1 MAKYVIIG
9 NSTAAIGCVEGIR
22 SKDKDGEIVLIAS
35 ENHHTYARPLISYLL
50 QGKTDE
56 ERMKYRP
63 DSFYEENHVTAKLG
77 ETVTKL
83 DPEKKTVTLKSGE
96 EIPYEKLLV
105 ATGSTPF
112 VPPMEGLDTV
122 PEKFTFMSLDD
133 AHALESVLTKDSRV
147 LIIGAGLIGLKCAEG
162 IKERVK
168 SITVVDL
175 ADRVLPSILDETG
188 SAIVKD
194 FLEKQGIEFHLGDTA
209 AKFAGTT
216 ATLKSGLTVD
226 FDVLV
231 IAVGVRPNT
240 SLVKDA
246 GGEVRRGIA
255 ADDTGKTTLP
265 DVYAAGDCAESFD
278 ISAGVNRVL
287 ALLPNAY
294 MQGNTAGIN
303 MAGGKAS
310 PPRNIIERT
319 IEYRII
325 FLRRVSPALAVL
337 GSAADG
343 PNAYMQGNT
352 AGINMAGGKASFDR
366 AIPMNAIGFMGLHI
380 ITAGTY
386 DGEIYVRRDG
396 ENYKILFYKEDVL
409 KGYILIG
416 DVARAGIY
424 TALIRN
430 RTPLSSIDFKLICE
444 KPQLMAFTARTR
456 RDLLSKQQ

>member
-175 ADRVLPSILDETG
+175 ADCVLPSILDETG

-194 FLEKQGIEFHLGDTA
+194 FLEKQDI
-209 AKFAGTT
+209 
-216 ATLKSGLTVD
+216 
-226 FDVLV
+226 
-231 IAVGVRPNT
+231 P
-240 SLVKDA
+240 
-246 GGEVRRGIA
+246 GIA
-255 ADDTGKTTLP
+255 GIDTRALTKILREKGTMNGMITTNENYDLDEILP
-265 DVYAAGDCAESFD
+265 KLKEYVVGDV
-278 ISAGVNRVL
+278 
-287 ALLPNAY
+287 
-294 MQGNTAGIN
+294 
-303 MAGGKAS
+303 
-310 PPRNIIERT
+310 
-319 IEYRII
+319 
-325 FLRRVSPALAVL
+325 VSEVTCDKSYILE
-337 GSAADG
+337 GDG
-343 PNAYMQGNT
+343 PKVALMDFGAKNNIARSLNKRGCEVTIYPAHTSAQEIIDSKPD
-352 AGINMAGGKASFDR
+352 GIMLSNGPGDPETCVSIIKEVKKLYDSDIPIF
-366 AIPMNAIGFMGLHI
+366 AICLGH
-380 ITAGTY
+380 
-386 DGEIYVRRDG
+386 
-396 ENYKILFYKEDVL
+396 
-409 KGYILIG
+409 
-416 DVARAGIY
+416 
-424 TALIRN
+424 
-430 RTPLSSIDFKLICE
+430 
-444 KPQLMAFTARTR
+444 QLMALANGGKTYKLKYGHRGGNHPVKDLSNNRVYISSQNHGYAVDASTLDSSIATEAFVNVNDGTNEGLSYVGKNIFTVQFHPEACPGPQDSGYLFDRFM
-456 RDLLSKQQ
+456 DMMKEVQ

>member
-1 MAKYVIIG
+1 M
-9 NSTAAIGCVEGIR
+9 
-22 SKDKDGEIVLIAS
+22 
-35 ENHHTYARPLISYLL
+35 
-50 QGKTDE
+50 
-56 ERMKYRP
+56 
-63 DSFYEENHVTAKLG
+63 
-77 ETVTKL
+77 
-83 DPEKKTVTLKSGE
+83 
-96 EIPYEKLLV
+96 
-105 ATGSTPF
+105 
-112 VPPMEGLDTV
+112 
-122 PEKFTFMSLDD
+122 
-133 AHALESVLTKDSRV
+133 
-147 LIIGAGLIGLKCAEG
+147 IIGAGLIGLKCAEG

-310 PPRNIIERT
+310 
-319 IEYRII
+319 
-325 FLRRVSPALAVL
+325 
-337 GSAADG
+337 
-343 PNAYMQGNT
+343 
-352 AGINMAGGKASFDR
+352 FDR

-386 DGEIYVRRDG
+386 DGETYVHRDG
-396 ENYKILFYKEDVL
+396 ENYKILFYKDDVL

-430 RTPLSSIDFKLICE
+430 QTPLSSIDFKLISE